1 MPTVA
6 IVGQYQFVIRT
17 REFDFEPPHVHV
29 RVGNED
35 WARILLDNGE
45 YSHEPPPGHY
55 RAILEAFDIHAATI
69 REEWF
74 RIHARV
80 RNNGHDAGEKCRPDD
95 GVRFRAG

>member
-35 WARILLDNGE
+35 WARILQDNGDILM
-45 YSHEPPPGHY
+45 SRLRDIIARSSRLSTPTRPPSGKNGSEFM
-55 RAILEAFDIHAATI
+55 RG
-69 REEWF
+69 EEQWP
-74 RIHARV
+74 
-80 RNNGHDAGEKCRPDD
+80 RP
-95 GVRFRAG
+95 

>member
-35 WARILLDNGE
+35 WARILQDNGD
-45 YSHEPPPGHY
+45 
-55 RAILEAFDIHAATI
+55 ILMSRLRDIIARSSRAFDAHAATI

-74 RIHARV
+74 RIHAR
-80 RNNGHDAGEKCRPDD
+80 
-95 GVRFRAG
+95 

>member
-35 WARILLDNGE
+35 WARIL
-45 YSHEPPPGHY
+45 PG
-55 RAILEAFDIHAATI
+55 R
-69 REEWF
+69 R
-74 RIHARV
+74 RIF
-80 RNNGHDAGEKCRPDD
+80 P
-95 GVRFRAG
+95 